1 MTVKPFDTPEED
13 DFGEAFDFALRSAL
27 LDAQRLK
34 WAPLLDGP
42 VPKPNFSRRYL
53 RFEKELLKNPFG
65 YARACARP
73 VWQKILRA
81 AVWILVAAGVTVGG
95 LWLNPSTRAWVEQ
108 VFFQRFA
115 DHDEYR
121 FNGDSTTFNAQEP
134 TYIPDGFSLVSTS
147 QESAWLTLTYQNEE
161 AACIYFDAVSL
172 SASSGTVIDN
182 EHSKIYE
189 VTIGTDVGTMYEALE
204 PGKVNFLLW
213 FDDTAEIAYSL
224 SAPISPEELIQM
236 AESLENIKA

>member
-1 MTVKPFDTPEED
+1 MNRSEQFD
-13 DFGEAFDFALRSAL
+13 AVLRSAL
-27 LDAQRLK
+27 LEAQRLD
-34 WAPLLDGP
+34 WAPVLEGP
-42 VPKPNFSRRYL
+42 LPEPAFSRRYL
-53 RFEKELLKNPFG
+53 RRREALLKNPFQIV
-65 YARACARP
+65 RP
-73 VWQKILRA
+73 LWRKALRA
-81 AVWILVAAGVTVGG
+81 AVWLLVAAGVALGG

-108 VFFQRFA
+108 YLFQRFE
-115 DHDEYR
+115 DHDEYW
-121 FNGDSTTFNAQEP
+121 FNGDSTAFNAQEP
-134 TYIPDGFSLVSTS
+134 TYIPNGFSLVSTS
-147 QESAWLTLTYQNEE
+147 QKSAWLTLTYQNEE

-189 VTIGTDVGTMYEALE
+189 VTMGTAVGTMYEALE
-204 PGKVNFLLW
+204 PGESNFLLW